1 MQMEKHHRWL
11 LFLGRCDYDFMNT
24 RGILETTTLWSSVN
38 QLVLSMVISG
48 AGGLYIHILWT
59 YGYGHEFMLT
69 VADSTSMSTE
79 TVHMDVL

>member
-1 MQMEKHHRWL
+1 
-11 LFLGRCDYDFMNT
+11 
-24 RGILETTTLWSSVN
+24 VN
-38 QLVLSMVISG
+38 QLVHSMVISG

-59 YGYGHEFMLT
+59 DGYGHEFMLT

>member
-1 MQMEKHHRWL
+1 M
-11 LFLGRCDYDFMNT
+11 YT

-59 YGYGHEFMLT
+59 DGYGHEFMLT

>member
-1 MQMEKHHRWL
+1 MIL
-11 LFLGRCDYDFMNT
+11 L
-24 RGILETTTLWSSVN
+24 VH
-38 QLVLSMVISG
+38 SMVISG

-59 YGYGHEFMLT
+59 DGYGHKFMLT